1 MANLNKKREQGK
13 TPQQI
18 RDTEK
23 LAWVGVAGM
32 VILLILMTLFSK

>member
-1 MANLNKKREQGK
+1 MANLNKKPGQGK

-23 LAWVGVAGM
+23 LAWIGVAGM